1 MEFSD
6 AEPVSFEAWLKP
18 IIENLEKE
26 KAKLQLAKKDY
37 DRKSEE
43 IAKRQRNMLL
53 AAAVF
58 AMGIIA
64 ICSAVSIFTINK
76 NLIIQKQ
83 SLAEKEKELSAFK
96 QNFLHVDE
104 INNEYITSLASYFS
118 ASEQKLEP
126 LTNDAVTFAATIYA
140 ETDVYG
146 MALTESTRYIVMTR
160 EGKIFEYN
168 MFGESLRYSRIG
180 NIIGK
185 GIRSYGKLS
194 EIQFYGITN
203 PNEIEYIKITDIQLL
218 KLDMFRTIIKDKLEL
233 ELYSAE

>member
-1 MEFSD
+1 M
-6 AEPVSFEAWLKP
+6 
-18 IIENLEKE
+18 
-26 KAKLQLAKKDY
+26 
-37 DRKSEE
+37 
-43 IAKRQRNMLL
+43 
-53 AAAVF
+53 
-58 AMGIIA
+58 
-64 ICSAVSIFTINK
+64 
-76 NLIIQKQ
+76 
-83 SLAEKEKELSAFK
+83 
-96 QNFLHVDE
+96 
-104 INNEYITSLASYFS
+104 ASYFS